1 MSELP
6 HSNLNKVS
14 QEKTMRLA
22 PLFVAFLMTAST
34 FSAAAAEPIK
44 ELNISYVKPPFVLQ
58 LLVMKDHKLLE
69 KEFQADGI
77 KINWHNMGTSPQA
90 ARAMGSGS
98 LDIAGNMNTAALLM
112 LNSEGLPVR
121 VVTGTAHPTSNFAIV
136 SKPGTELS
144 VRDLKGKQVVGPKG
158 TFLHQLLAAALEKEG
173 MKESDVQFINTGI
186 PKALSTIL
194 AGHADAAPVASSAL
208 IKANKAGAKTIINAE
223 RLVEPTLV
231 MTTTKQFAEEH
242 PDIVKRVD
250 KVYAESLQWMK
261 DHPAE
266 TAEMGA
272 KEHGISIEDAKT
284 LMERSHYFDK
294 MTTKDLEDLKVNQK
308 FLRDNGMMRNEVTVE
323 ELVLPVAME

>member
-1 MSELP
+1 
-6 HSNLNKVS
+6 
-14 QEKTMRLA
+14 MRLA
-22 PLFVAFLMTAST
+22 SLFVAFLVTATS

-58 LLVMKDHKLLE
+58 LLVMKNHKLLE

-90 ARAMGSGS
+90 ARAMSSGS

-144 VRDLKGKQVVGPKG
+144 VKDLKGKQVVGPKG
-158 TFLHQLLAAALEKEG
+158 TFLHQLLVAVLEKEG
-173 MKESDVQFINTGI
+173 MRESDVQFINMGI

-194 AGHADAAPVASSAL
+194 AGHADAALVASSAL
-208 IKANKAGAKTIINAE
+208 IKANKAGAKTII
-223 RLVEPTLV
+223 
-231 MTTTKQFAEEH
+231 
-242 PDIVKRVD
+242 KRVD
-250 KVYAESLQWMK
+250 KVYAESLRWMK
-261 DHPAE
+261 DHPSE

>member
-1 MSELP
+1 
-6 HSNLNKVS
+6 
-14 QEKTMRLA
+14 
-22 PLFVAFLMTAST
+22 
-34 FSAAAAEPIK
+34 
-44 ELNISYVKPPFVLQ
+44 
-58 LLVMKDHKLLE
+58 MKDRQLLE

-90 ARAMGSGS
+90 ARAMSSGS

-144 VRDLKGKQVVGPKG
+144 VKDLKGKQVVGPKG
-158 TFLHQLLAAALEKEG
+158 TFLHQLLVAALEKEG
-173 MKESDVQFINTGI
+173 MNESDVQFINMGI

-194 AGHADAAPVASSAL
+194 AGHADAALVASSAL

-223 RLVEPTLV
+223 GLVEPTLV

-242 PDIVKRVD
+242 PDIVKRVG
-250 KVYAESLQWMK
+250 KVYAESLRWMEE
-261 DHPAE
+261 HPSE

-272 KEHGISIEDAKT
+272 QEHGISVEDAKT
-284 LMERSHYFDK
+284 LMERSHYFEK
-294 MTTKDLEDLKVNQK
+294 MTSKDLEDLKVNQK
-308 FLRDNGMMRNEVTVE
+308 FLRDNGMMRNELSVE
-323 ELVLPVAME
+323 ELVLPVAMK